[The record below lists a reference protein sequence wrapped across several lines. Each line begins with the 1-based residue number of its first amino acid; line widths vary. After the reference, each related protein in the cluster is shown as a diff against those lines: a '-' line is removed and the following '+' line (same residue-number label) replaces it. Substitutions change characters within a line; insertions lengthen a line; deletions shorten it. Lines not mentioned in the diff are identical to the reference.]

1 MDRNI
6 LTLLAVL
13 TLSVS
18 NLFVGVST
26 QNAPLIYASS
36 AISAT
41 LAVLYLLRDRL
52 GLPAKP
58 AKQRQIDPDALTRTR
73 PFPLWVFV
81 MVLFIILPAL
91 LVFLRMYGA

>member
-18 NLFVGVST
+18 NLFVGIST
-26 QNAPLIYASS
+26 QNVLLIYASS
-36 AISAT
+36 AISAA
-41 LAVLYLLRDRL
+41 LAGLYLLRDRL
-52 GLPAKP
+52 GIAAKTS
-58 AKQRQIDPDALTRTR
+58 RQSRLDPDALTRTR

-91 LVFLRMYGA
+91 LVFLRMNAV